1 MSSTSEYVYAPY
13 TSRSAFITM
22 SVQLRGCNSTLIV
35 VGASN
40 FTMEQ
45 VRLIYSLYAD
55 DKLSLWEIK
64 ERNFNDYQIEE
75 LACAITHGQ
84 LDIQQVPYHERPRF
98 SYDPSSIE
106 LSEFR
111 VGNPSQ

>member
-1 MSSTSEYVYAPY
+1 
-13 TSRSAFITM
+13 M
-22 SVQLRGCNSTLIV
+22 SVQLRAGNSTLLV

-40 FTMEQ
+40 FTMEE
-45 VRLIYSLYAD
+45 VKLIFSLYVD

-64 ERNFNDYQIEE
+64 ERKFNDYQIEE
-75 LACAITHGQ
+75 LACAITHAQ
-84 LDIQQVPYHERPRF
+84 LDIQQVPYDQRPRF

-111 VGNPSQ
+111 VGNPSNN

>member
-1 MSSTSEYVYAPY
+1 
-13 TSRSAFITM
+13 M
-22 SVQLRGCNSTLIV
+22 SVQLQAGNSTLLV
-35 VGASN
+35 RASN
-40 FTMEQ
+40 FTMEE
-45 VRLIYSLYAD
+45 VKLIFSLYVD

-64 ERNFNDYQIEE
+64 ERKFNDYQIEE
-75 LACAITHGQ
+75 LACAITHAQ
-84 LDIQQVPYHERPRF
+84 LDIQQVPYDQRPRF